1 MQSDK
6 TTDHLAKQFAGY
18 MTSCYGPAWALRL
31 PSDQMGETRQAF
43 YMGALSYQGLV
54 LGILDPDKGPTTPE
68 EEARG
73 EKLFSE
79 IANEIEAF
87 GEGRIF
93 ELFER
98 STNGGG
104 RA

>member
-1 MQSDK
+1 M
-6 TTDHLAKQFAGY
+6 TTHLSSQFAGY
-18 MTSCYGPAWALRL
+18 MTACYGPAWAVRI
-31 PSDQMGETRQAF
+31 PSDQLAETRQAF

-54 LGILDPDKGPTTPE
+54 LGILNPDAGPTTPE

-73 EKLFSE
+73 EAMFAE

-93 ELFER
+93 DLFER
-98 STNGGG
+98 ATNGGG